1 MTPAEAGKAR
11 SGAFFRLFV
20 PFLPAV
26 ATLLFI
32 RLLFHRNSL
41 LFFVL
46 LAIFLASLYYRFR
59 PLKAAVA
66 FWAVLL
72 GIFGEWSCVK
82 AGMWVYAHPQIGGL
96 PVWLGFV
103 WPILM
108 MSFLEMAEYLDEAGE
123 AYPRARLAGIAV
135 LLPVALFLTG
145 AALALAGGPVSLILF
160 LFLSFALVFA
170 HRPFHLIL
178 FVMAAAIGFSG
189 EYLCVRWGVW
199 HYTRPFLEGIG
210 MPVSLPLAW
219 GLSALLV
226 RLAAGATIRPLTL
239 KA

>member
-1 MTPAEAGKAR
+1 MTRTPWVEAR
-11 SGAFFRLFV
+11 QGAFFRLAV
-20 PFLPAV
+20 PFFSDV
-26 ATLLFI
+26 VTLLFI
-32 RLLFHRNSL
+32 RLLFHRNTW

-46 LAIFLASLYYRFR
+46 LTVFLASLAYRFR

-72 GIFGEWSCVK
+72 GIFGEWACVK

-96 PVWLGFV
+96 PPWLVFV

-108 MSFLEMAEYLDEAGE
+108 MSFLEMAEFLDEKGQAHH
-123 AYPRARLAGIAV
+123 RVRLAGLIV
-135 LLPVALFLTG
+135 LVPVSLFLTG
-145 AALALAGGPVSLILF
+145 SALALAGGPVSLIMF

-170 HRPFHLIL
+170 HRPFHVLL

-199 HYTRPFLEGIG
+199 HYTRPVLSGIG

-226 RLAAGATIRPLTL
+226 DLAARATARPFIR